1 MRLVKAS
8 LTTPSA
14 LLALVMVLQCV
25 FLMVFHK
32 KINTT
37 LWRVLCIVPLLLCVI
52 HGIKYN
58 FGKSWIYMLKWF
70 GPMYLTALL
79 MALWQFAEGR
89 VILCRVAAG
98 VVLLASI
105 INFVYIPTGNAS
117 KTHLHCYTYQS
128 WTNSFIKTVR
138 TMEQEYPI
146 SDWKGIDYDAL
157 LEEFVPRIQ
166 AAEREQ
172 DKVALG
178 AALYDF
184 SNRFY
189 DGHVSLNL
197 VDMNLAAE
205 INNQI
210 IGNDYGLSLISLD
223 TGEVVAVAV
232 EPGSA
237 AEASGIH
244 AGTVVTHWNGVPV
257 QEAKYSFVL
266 PILPPV
272 AENEEPTRTMLLAGQ
287 GGETVMVTFLADDGQ
302 SKTIQLNRIGD
313 YKARWNEAFNKFC
326 HYEQEKNFSY
336 KMISDACGYLRIKD
350 EGLNALKTAYASITG
365 QAPFIT
371 KRVDSILTELQAQG
385 MQTLIIDIR
394 NNTGGHPEVSAAVAS
409 LFMND
414 TSRYTYIWEP
424 ADSKQ
429 GGSKASMAVA
439 GNGKWKDLSVVVLVN
454 GNTVSAGDLL
464 AQMLAD
470 CDNVTLM
477 GMNPS
482 KGSGQIT
489 GGICFLADGHFAIY
503 YPTWLVLDANGQPLI
518 DTDASRETR
527 IPLDVK
533 IPVDA
538 AMIQAIFVDGGRDYE
553 QEFALQWLENR
564 N

>member
-1 MRLVKAS
+1 MRIVKAS
-8 LTTPSA
+8 LMTPSA
-14 LLALVMVLQCV
+14 LLALAMVLLCV

-37 LWRVLCIVPLLLCVI
+37 LWRVLCVVPLLLCVI
-52 HGIKYN
+52 HGLCYN
-58 FGKSWIYMLKWF
+58 FGKSWIYTLLLF

-79 MALWQFAEGR
+79 MGLWQFTEGR

-105 INFVYIPTGNAS
+105 INFVYIPTS
-117 KTHLHCYTYQS
+117 SPTKTHLHCYTYQS
-128 WTNSFIKTVR
+128 WTDSFIKTVR
-138 TMEQEYPI
+138 TMEEEYPL

-178 AALYDF
+178 VALYDF

-189 DGHVSLNL
+189 DGHIYLNL
-197 VDMNLAAE
+197 VDVNLAAE
-205 INNQI
+205 INNQL

-237 AEASGIH
+237 AETGGIH
-244 AGTVVTHWNGVPV
+244 AGTVVTHWNGVAV
-257 QEAKYSFVL
+257 QEAKYSFAL
-266 PILPPV
+266 PIRPPV
-272 AENEEPTRTMLLAGQ
+272 AENEEPKRTMLLAGQ
-287 GGETVMVTFLADDGQ
+287 GGETVTVTFLADDGQ
-302 SKTIQLNRIGD
+302 SKTVQLNRIGD
-313 YKARWNEAFNKFC
+313 YTARWNEAFNKFC

-336 KMISDACGYLRIKD
+336 KMISDSCGYLHIKD
-350 EGLNALKTAYASITG
+350 EGLNALETAYAWITG

-394 NNTGGHPEVSAAVAS
+394 NNTGGHPQVSAAVAS
-409 LFMND
+409 LFMSD
-414 TSRYTYIWEP
+414 TATYTWEP

-429 GGSKASMAVA
+429 GGSKASLVVT
-439 GNGKWKDLSVVVLVN
+439 GNGKWKDLPVVVLVN
-454 GNTVSAGDLL
+454 QKTVSSGDLL

-482 KGSGQIT
+482 NGSCQTT

-503 YPTWLVLDANGQPLI
+503 YPTWLDLDANGQPLI

-553 QEFALQWLENR
+553 LGFALQWLENR